1 MARVIFELAGFFFVP
16 FLAYAAFVIWV
27 GKHPREAK
35 KIFEKKAFL
44 IQTIIGLALMAGV
57 LLFLGFTDAPNR
69 GAYQPAVFKDGKLVP
84 GSIQ

>member
-1 MARVIFELAGFFFVP
+1 MARVIFELAGFFFLP
-16 FLAYAAFVIWV
+16 FLAYAAFVIWM

-57 LLFLGFTDAPNR
+57 LLFLGISDQAQV
-69 GAYQPAVFKDGKLVP
+69 GAYRPAVFKDGKLVP